1 MNNDTKRSIE
11 TLLLHKGGLVK
22 NRKAYRKQ
30 AKEILRKQRIRNNV
44 DAFVM
49 GAVDAMIYD
58 IASSLGLIRQ
68 KSYKK
73 RKEIIDKLWSKQKY
87 LYENF
92 HHP

>member
-1 MNNDTKRSIE
+1 MNNETKRSIE
-11 TLLLHKGGLVK
+11 TLLLHKGGLIK
-22 NRKAYRKQ
+22 NRKAYRKYV
-30 AKEILRKQRIRNNV
+30 KEVLRKHRIRNNV

-73 RKEIIDKLWSKQKY
+73 RKEIIDKLWSK
-87 LYENF
+87 
-92 HHP
+92 